1 MNDRDEVIVVGAGAA
16 GLSAAAELQAR
27 NVPAR
32 VLERSDRVAESWRN
46 RYDSLFLNTPRFT
59 STLGRYRMPRS
70 MGRWPTRDALVEYL
84 EEYARRMELEIRFG
98 VELERVQRDDGSWSL
113 ATSNGTIKAAYL
125 VIATGHDTH
134 PVIPEWPGRDEYP
147 GELLHSAEYRN
158 AAPFRGLDVLV
169 VSASNSGSEIS
180 YELSENDAARVR
192 TSMRRAPPVFP
203 REWPSG
209 VPLPYSACLLDYLP
223 DSAADRITGLTQ
235 RMIYGDLTAH
245 GIPAP
250 AIGAQTRSRRLQ
262 GILVDA
268 GFVEALKRGRI
279 EIVPAVEAF
288 DGPEVVLFGGGRLRP
303 DAVIAATGYRSGLE
317 ELVGDL
323 DVLDADGLPVVVGA
337 RTRPSAPRLYFNGF
351 YGTTSGGLRH
361 MRRHGRA
368 IARAIAR
375 DRRR

>member
-1 MNDRDEVIVVGAGAA
+1 VIVVGAGAA

-27 NVPAR
+27 DVPAL

-59 STLGRYRMPRS
+59 STLGHYRMPRS
-70 MGRWPTRDALVEYL
+70 MGRWPSRDAVVEYL
-84 EEYARRMELEIRFG
+84 EEYARRLELEVRYG
-98 VELERVQRDDGSWSL
+98 VELERVQREDGRWSL
-113 ATSNGTIKAAYL
+113 ATSNGEIKASDV
-125 VIATGHDTH
+125 VIATGHDRH
-134 PVIPEWPGRDEYP
+134 RVIPDWPGRDEFP
-147 GELLHSAEYRN
+147 GELLHSGEYRN
-158 AAPFRGLDVLV
+158 PAPFRGLDVLV
-169 VSASNSGSEIS
+169 VSASNSGSEIA
-180 YELSENDAARVR
+180 YELSENGATRVR
-192 TSMRRAPPVFP
+192 TSMRRPPPIFP

-262 GILVDA
+262 GLLVDA
-268 GFVEALKRGRI
+268 GFVEALKQGRI

-288 DGPEVVLFGGGRLRP
+288 DGPEVVLFGGSRLRP
-303 DAVIAATGYRSGLE
+303 DAVIAATGYRSGLGAI
-317 ELVGDL
+317 LGHL
-323 DVLDADGLPVVVGA
+323 DVLDADEKPAVVGA
-337 RTRPSAPRLYFNGF
+337 RTHPSAPRLYFNGF

-361 MRRHGRA
+361 MRRLGRA

-375 DRRR
+375 NRRR